1 MHTEGRQ
8 TVASSA
14 DSIMTSLHHVGHNN
28 NNGDSSALVGSING
42 GGGGGSPTAVLGK
55 GGGGA
60 AVVNDDN
67 SAKLNTAIEAC
78 RMIQSLIDISYNN
91 MIGIRTQCDV
101 SRPDIQ
107 KEIRTLENKV
117 VRHIA
122 QQILEK
128 MKVPGYKGIKQ
139 LQAIPKL
146 QQWLK
151 LVGLDDSRIEFLTR
165 EFKTVDALMDAS
177 EEQQR
182 EAVLRAFA
190 IDNVS
195 SSDEDEGVEE
205 DNGGDPCNGR
215 CSSSNSNNV
224 QMARDGRRYVRG
236 HIKRLVQAQI
246 CLHTY
251 VDALQNDVEPSTCF
265 DLTWGSWNMAWNS
278 DEKKA
283 AAIISAAVSES
294 ANSTPVRQP
303 PRPLPP
309 LGSLSRASSRL
320 VNYHSGMMDGG
331 CGGPNSKS
339 TGSSPLSPPAPPL
352 SAGLSSSNRSAVST
366 SSSSSSIAHPF
377 HYGGVVPASYSIYD
391 PNHAQPPQS
400 GRPTPPPTPPV
411 VHHKRSF
418 ILSSSSFLANSFLRK
433 SDGKF
438 PTTPPPTRRH
448 QTNLFSDSEQFPLTK
463 SKSHEEHLSHRI
475 EPVDT
480 AIQNKFLKKYNFGF
494 LSHRSSKSS
503 SGKQHNSLDNLPHS
517 APHGRRRLA
526 TEPGSIGSTSPI
538 LSSDCSSPVAVSP
551 DNFTASQLQAQQQ
564 YHLAHGGPDGG
575 GGFAMPPHMSP
586 LSSAAANNNCGQ
598 QQQQTN
604 HSGGGG
610 GGGNSS
616 SSGDEQSRNDA
627 PRSPRSQGMLHSIH
641 HRFTATMKI
650 IAMCSVCDRPMIL
663 GYKCRDCKYYCH
675 NDCLHRAPNSCG
687 LPKLFMEMFKEK
699 ANLEKQL
706 QLTDSGTFCNSFTPS
721 PNASSSRAASLSSAS
736 FSHSART
743 KSQLGSYNQMG
754 CSIGGCPGHS
764 SSNPSSP
771 ALFNNSNNSIN
782 NLCSGG
788 QHQHSSSSSTGISP
802 TNPPLPPLP
811 QPYKYS
817 SQFQFPPDINITFSN
832 SGPASCMINS
842 ETDGDMGGGGSS
854 DLNQVNDESDGGS
867 IGGGMGIKCIDTI
880 NEEEEGS
887 GSCGGT
893 GAKNSGGGS
902 PNYLI
907 DTDSSKGSTLATAG
921 SGSSGDS
928 GRTLTGRLDSQDSQ
942 ASDILDGDG
951 RIWPRQ
957 NSLMMREWDI
967 NFAELELGEVIG
979 TGRFGTVYTGHW
991 HGAVAIKCLNSGKN
1005 AYENQKVLETF
1016 RQEVAIFRKT
1026 RHDNLVLFMGACMR
1040 QPNLAIVISLCK
1052 GMTLHNHIH
1061 IRHDKFNLN
1070 RIILIS
1076 QQICMGMGYLH
1087 ARGIIHKD
1095 LKTKNIFYDN
1105 GKVTI
1110 TDFGLSS
1117 IAKLCDTNQRVDR
1130 LTVPKGWLCYLAPE
1144 IIQSLSI
1151 NSWDSDDLPFSYATD
1166 VYAYGTIL
1174 YELMCGM
1181 WPFAGHPSEVIIWQV
1196 GRGIRQPLMNCQASR
1211 EVKDL
1216 LNLCWAYDED
1226 ERPDFANGIL
1236 SLIQKLPKKRLT
1248 RSPSHPTHL
1257 QHTSEQNF

>member
-294 ANSTPVRQP
+294 ANSTP
-303 PRPLPP
+303 
-309 LGSLSRASSRL
+309 
-320 VNYHSGMMDGG
+320 
-331 CGGPNSKS
+331 
-339 TGSSPLSPPAPPL
+339 
-352 SAGLSSSNRSAVST
+352 
-366 SSSSSSIAHPF
+366 
-377 HYGGVVPASYSIYD
+377 
-391 PNHAQPPQS
+391 
-400 GRPTPPPTPPV
+400 
-411 VHHKRSF
+411 
-418 ILSSSSFLANSFLRK
+418 
-433 SDGKF
+433 
-438 PTTPPPTRRH
+438 
-448 QTNLFSDSEQFPLTK
+448 
-463 SKSHEEHLSHRI
+463 
-475 EPVDT
+475 
-480 AIQNKFLKKYNFGF
+480 YNFGF

-880 NEEEEGS
+880 HEEEEGS